1 MILSKN
7 IKAFYSLDYIDN
19 LGVDCENFKKNPVRF
34 IYTIK
39 EDFCKPKDQGK
50 LDNTSN
56 ICFRYIYTF
65 LSNIDLLKWSFK
77 YLYYV
82 CLVSDLKILFILIM
96 KNVL

>member
-1 MILSKN
+1 MVI
-7 IKAFYSLDYIDN
+7 
-19 LGVDCENFKKNPVRF
+19 LGVDCKNLKKNPARF

-50 LDNTSN
+50 LNNTSN

-77 YLYYV
+77 HSYYV
-82 CLVSDLKILFILIM
+82 CLVCDLYTNNEKMRFRDS
-96 KNVL
+96 